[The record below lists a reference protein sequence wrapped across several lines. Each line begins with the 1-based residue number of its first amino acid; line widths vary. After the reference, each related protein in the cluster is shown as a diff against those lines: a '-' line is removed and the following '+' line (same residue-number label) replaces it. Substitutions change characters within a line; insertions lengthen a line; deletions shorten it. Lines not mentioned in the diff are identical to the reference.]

1 MPRDAERKWLLLI
14 PVGILLALAAP
25 SFLARTSNCGG
36 NSAALFV
43 CKNYALI
50 FELSRSD
57 SAELQFSVTNVA
69 AQYHAQ
75 LGQLARYH
83 WVPNA
88 RFLVSTA
95 SVSRDGQDKPRLIV
109 VCDTPYGNVPQR
121 QFFKAPFTH
130 AVGYADGSTALI
142 SPAEFARLDKSL
154 FVPLDTLYP
163 KPIPERPKLEIATP
177 AISLP

>member
-1 MPRDAERKWLLLI
+1 MVAADSPGLLLAI
-14 PVGILLALAAP
+14 AAP
-25 SFLARTSNCGG
+25 RFFATTKNCGG
-36 NSAALFV
+36 NSAALHV

-50 FELSRSD
+50 FDLSRSESSD
-57 SAELQFSVTNVA
+57 LHFSVTNLPT
-69 AQYHAQ
+69 QHHAE
-75 LGQLARYH
+75 LGELARYH
-83 WVPNA
+83 WVRNA

-95 SVSRDGQDKPRLIV
+95 SVAREGQHKPRVIV
-109 VCDTPYGNVPQR
+109 VCDTAYSNVPER
-121 QFFKAPFTH
+121 RFFKAPPTH
-130 AVGYADGSTALI
+130 AAGYSDGSTALI